1 MTILDNLKKYFKENT
16 IEQIRKDWDETKV
29 YDDIDS
35 PKVGEL
41 VKLFSM
47 HFVTVPKGTFCD
59 LYEKDCIGGFCSVN
73 PNPEKCQYLKAQNA
87 R

>member
-16 IEQIRKDWDETKV
+16 IEQIQKDWDNTKV
-29 YDDIDS
+29 YDGIDS

-47 HFVTVPKGTFCD
+47 HFVSNNEVTVCSVMGCNKPQCKESKLYCTYHHND
-59 LYEKDCIGGFCSVN
+59 LY
-73 PNPEKCQYLKAQNA
+73 
-87 R
+87 